1 MLRAIKSG
9 LVVGTAMAAV
19 FGALGFD
26 ASRLM
31 AQDGR
36 IPEAEK
42 AGFQTLRSDSLKA
55 DLTYVASDALEG
67 RMSLAPGDA
76 KAIGWI
82 ADAFA
87 KAGLEPAAM
96 GVDGKPSYLQTF
108 KLVEY
113 RADRGAFALT
123 LKRGAKSGHDEE
135 VVFHAPEAM
144 GAYKKAVDVTAPV
157 VFAGYGITAPE
168 LKYDDYTHLDA
179 KGKIVLVFDHE
190 PQEED
195 AHSIFNG
202 TGLTRYATSRVKLLN
217 AQAHGAVAVILVA
230 EPNRHHLTNA
240 ERAAKIGVG
249 GTGGTGTRA
258 VPLPA
263 QAIQDDEL
271 HIPLVLVQDA
281 VAAKILDGVGA
292 TPSELQAGI
301 DKDLKPRS
309 RVVKGAQ
316 VTIHMRNA
324 SERVGETSNVA
335 ALLEGSDPALK
346 AETVMIT
353 AHHDHDGAAHCAEGK
368 GGVDENGKSTPSG
381 PECMDIWHGADD
393 NGSGTVG
400 VVALARAFAAN
411 ADGVHGV
418 RPKRSVL
425 FVVFASEER
434 GLLGAYWMAAHPV
447 RPLATTRAQINF
459 DMIGRDEKASPQTD
473 GLIEIPADTSNRLNL
488 IGALYSPSYD
498 RVVKEEDKSIGLVLD
513 DRFDHESALNVF
525 FRSDQFPFVLKNIPA
540 FWWFTGFHPD
550 YHHTTDTVEKI
561 DFTKM
566 TKILELAY
574 LTAWRFGSDARTP
587 VFVGNPK

>member
-1 MLRAIKSG
+1 MTG
-9 LVVGTAMAAV
+9 LAKAWWAAV
-19 FGALGFD
+19 PAVCAVTLVGQTG
-26 ASRLM
+26 
-31 AQDGR
+31 QV
-36 IPEAEK
+36 PNAERAGYESLK
-42 AGFQTLRSDSLKA
+42 AETLRA
-55 DLTYVASDALEG
+55 DLTYIASDALEG

-76 KAIGWI
+76 KAIVWI
-82 ADAFA
+82 ADEFA
-87 KAGLEPAAM
+87 KAGLTPAAT
-96 GVDGKPSYLQTF
+96 GTDGKPSYLQSF

-123 LKRGAKSGHDEE
+123 LKHRGEAGPETTT
-135 VVFHAPEAM
+135 VFHAPEAM
-144 GAYKKAVDVTAPV
+144 GAYKQAVDLTAAV
-157 VFAGYGITAPE
+157 VFAGFGITAPE
-168 LKYDDYTHLDA
+168 LHYDDYSHLDA

-195 AHSIFNG
+195 PHSIFNG

-217 AQAHGAVAVILVA
+217 AQKHGAVAVILVA

-240 ERAAKIGVG
+240 ERAAKIGG
-249 GTGGTGTRA
+249 SITRTM
-258 VPLPA
+258 PLPA
-263 QAIQDDEL
+263 QAIAEDEL

-281 VAAKILDGVGA
+281 VATKILAGGTGETA
-292 TPSELQAGI
+292 SELQAGI
-301 DKDLKPRS
+301 DKDLKPQS
-309 RVVKGAQ
+309 RALHETT
-316 VTIHMRNA
+316 VTLHMRNT
-324 SERVGETSNVA
+324 SERTGETSNVA

-353 AHHDHDGAAHCAEGK
+353 AHHDHDGAAACGEGK
-368 GGVDENGKSTPSG
+368 GGIDQMGKETPAG
-381 PECMDIWHGADD
+381 PGCMEVWHGADD

-400 VVALARAFAAN
+400 VVNLARAFSVNKA
-411 ADGVHGV
+411 
-418 RPKRSVL
+418 RPKRSIL

-434 GLLGAYWMAAHPV
+434 GLLGAYWMAAHPL
-447 RPLATTRAQINF
+447 RPLKTTRAQINF

-473 GLIEIPADTSNRLNL
+473 GLIQIPADTTNRLNL

-498 RVVKEEDKSIGLVLD
+498 RVVKEEDKLVGLTLD

-525 FRSDQFPFVLKNIPA
+525 FRSDQFPFVLKDIPA

-574 LTAWRFGSDARTP
+574 LTAWRFGSDAKTP
-587 VFVGNPK
+587 VFVANPK